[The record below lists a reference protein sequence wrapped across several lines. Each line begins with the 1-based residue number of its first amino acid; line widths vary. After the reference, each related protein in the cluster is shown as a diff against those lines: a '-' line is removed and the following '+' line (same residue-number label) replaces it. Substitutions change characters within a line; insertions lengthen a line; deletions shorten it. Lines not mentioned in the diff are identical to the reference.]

1 MVLVRCLVRNQKGI
15 FRADIFRIG
24 LVGKRLDIC
33 LARERLESGLVRG
46 LVRNLKGIFRADIPG
61 MLFKLS
67 VDIGVHEQ
75 IPYL

>member
-1 MVLVRCLVRNQKGI
+1 MFSSQPERYRSCRYS
-15 FRADIFRIG
+15 REIG

-46 LVRNLKGIFRADIPG
+46 LVRNLKGVFRADIPG
-61 MLFKLS
+61 MLFKLA
-67 VDIGVHEQ
+67 VDIRVHEQ